1 MINIFKLARHF
12 QNILSARPDT
22 EHAQAIL
29 RVLMSFPHIL
39 FALSIDQYASPA
51 GAFSLPALIVL
62 SSSLFFGGI
71 AFLGHIIA
79 FPDTSHIRRWI
90 GIFYDM
96 TIIGATIYYLGDSG
110 APVFGMYIWVVI
122 GNGFRY

>member
-79 FPDTSHIRRWI
+79 FPDWQQLQLLVQSYRPVDLPI
-90 GIFYDM
+90 G
-96 TIIGATIYYLGDSG
+96 
-110 APVFGMYIWVVI
+110 
-122 GNGFRY
+122 